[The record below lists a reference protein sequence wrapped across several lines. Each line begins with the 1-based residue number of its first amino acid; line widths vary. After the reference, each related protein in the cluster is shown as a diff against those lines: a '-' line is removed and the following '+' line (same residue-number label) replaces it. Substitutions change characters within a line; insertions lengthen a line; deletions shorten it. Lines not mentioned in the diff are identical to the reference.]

1 MGCEMLLFLLSILI
15 TISILL
21 LIILFSDIKLNI
33 KDVEILNFKLNSNC
47 KIELGL
53 FFLGKIKWLNIQLNR
68 GDKKNSERR
77 KKAEEIIKNSV
88 KDIIKDSINSNI
100 ELLKNIIQKMVIKKF
115 NLKVDIDTQDIELTA
130 ILVGALSA
138 LIPNIIRNNVKQNKC
153 FFTVSPIFK
162 ETNYIYIKLNSIIS
176 IKILHIIYILVN
188 YKKELIN
195 KQKLR
200 KGKYDGINNPS

>member
-1 MGCEMLLFLLSILI
+1 MGCDMLLFLLSILI

-33 KDVEILNFKLNSNC
+33 KDVEIINFKLNSNC

>member
-1 MGCEMLLFLLSILI
+1 MGCDMLLFLLSILI

-21 LIILFSDIKLNI
+21 SIILFSDIKLNI
-33 KDVEILNFKLNSNC
+33 KDVEIINFKLNSNC